1 VEADFMTQNSALTTL
16 KDLAEKEVE
25 DAALKLG
32 EMRRGCQQ
40 AEEQLK
46 MLIDYQ
52 HEYRSSLNNDMSQG
66 IDNQRWQNYQQFI
79 QTLEK
84 AIEQH
89 RHQLTQWTQKVD
101 VALGCW
107 REKKQRLQAWQ
118 TLQDRQ
124 SAAALLAE
132 NRLDQK
138 KMDEFAQRASLR
150 KTE

>member
-1 VEADFMTQNSALTTL
+1 MAQHGALTTL
-16 KDLAEKEVE
+16 KDLAEKDV
-25 DAALKLG
+25 DHAAQHLG
-32 EMRRGCQQ
+32 VMRRGQQQ

-52 HEYRSSLNNDMSQG
+52 HEYRTNLNTDMTQG
-66 IDNQRWQNYQQFI
+66 IGSQRWINYQQFI

-89 RHQLTQWTQKVD
+89 RQQVVQWSNKVD
-101 VALGCW
+101 LALTAW

-124 SAAALLAE
+124 IAAATLAE
-132 NRLDQK
+132 SRLDQK
-138 KMDEFAQRASLR
+138 KMDEFAQRATMR
-150 KTE
+150 TPE

>member
-1 VEADFMTQNSALTTL
+1 MTQNSALTTL
-16 KDLAEKEVE
+16 KDLAEKEVD

-32 EMRRGCQQ
+32 EMRRACQQ

-52 HEYRSSLNNDMSQG
+52 HEYRNSLNNTMSQG

-89 RHQLTQWTQKVD
+89 RLQLKHWNEKVD
-101 VALGCW
+101 FALGCW

-138 KMDEFAQRASLR
+138 KMDEFAQRASSR

>member
-1 VEADFMTQNSALTTL
+1 MAQHGALATL
-16 KDLAEKEVE
+16 KDLAEKEVD
-25 DAALKLG
+25 DAAILLG

-52 HEYRSSLNNDMSQG
+52 HEYRTNLNSDMGQG
-66 IDNQRWQNYQQFI
+66 ITSNRWINYQQFI

-89 RHQLTQWTQKVD
+89 RQQLNQWTQKVD
-101 VALGCW
+101 LALSSW
-107 REKKQRLQAWQ
+107 RDKKQRLQAWK

-124 SAAALLAE
+124 TTAALLAE

-138 KMDEFAQRASLR
+138 KMDEFAQRASTR
-150 KTE
+150 KPE

>member
-1 VEADFMTQNSALTTL
+1 MAEHGALATL
-16 KDLAEKEVE
+16 KDLAEKEVD
-25 DAALKLG
+25 DAAQLLG
-32 EMRRGCQQ
+32 EMRRGFQQ

-52 HEYRSSLNNDMSQG
+52 NEYRSNLNNDMSQG
-66 IDNQRWQNYQQFI
+66 IASNRWINYQQFI

-84 AIEQH
+84 TVEQH
-89 RHQLTQWTQKVD
+89 RQQLTQWTQKVD
-101 VALGCW
+101 VALNNW

-124 SAAALLAE
+124 NAAALLAE

-138 KMDEFAQRASLR
+138 KMDEFAQRAAMR
-150 KTE
+150 KPE

>member
-1 VEADFMTQNSALTTL
+1 MAQHGALETL
-16 KDLAEKEVE
+16 KDLAEKEVD
-25 DAALKLG
+25 DAARLLG

-52 HEYRSSLNNDMSQG
+52 NEYRSNLNTDMGNG
-66 IDNQRWQNYQQFI
+66 IASNRRINYQQFI

-89 RHQLTQWTQKVD
+89 RLQRTQWTQKVD
-101 VALGCW
+101 LALKSW

-124 SAAALLAE
+124 TAAALLAE
-132 NRLDQK
+132 NRMDQK
-138 KMDEFAQRASLR
+138 KMDEFAQRAAMR
-150 KTE
+150 KPE

>member
-1 VEADFMTQNSALTTL
+1 MAQYGALATL
-16 KDLAEKEVE
+16 KDLAEKEVD
-25 DAALKLG
+25 DAAILLG

-52 HEYRSSLNNDMSQG
+52 HEYRTNLNSDMGQG
-66 IDNQRWQNYQQFI
+66 ITSNRWINYQQFI

-89 RHQLTQWTQKVD
+89 RQQLNQWTQKVD
-101 VALGCW
+101 LALSSW
-107 REKKQRLQAWQ
+107 RDKKQRLQAWK

-124 SAAALLAE
+124 TTAALLAE

-138 KMDEFAQRASLR
+138 KMDEFAQRAAMR
-150 KTE
+150 KPE

>member
-1 VEADFMTQNSALTTL
+1 MTQNSALTTL
-16 KDLAEKEVE
+16 KDLAEKAVD
-25 DAALKLG
+25 DAAIRLG

-46 MLIDYQ
+46 MLMDYQ
-52 HEYRSSLNNDMSQG
+52 NEYRNNLNMDMTQG
-66 IDNQRWQNYQQFI
+66 IGSQRWQNYQQFI
-79 QTLEK
+79 STLEK

-89 RHQLTQWTQKVD
+89 RQQLMQWTTKVEQ
-101 VALGCW
+101 ALNAW

-124 SAAALLAE
+124 TTAALLAE

-138 KMDEFAQRASLR
+138 KMDEFAQRASMR
-150 KTE
+150 KPE

>member
-1 VEADFMTQNSALTTL
+1 MTQNSALTTL
-16 KDLAEKEVE
+16 KDLAEKAVD
-25 DAALKLG
+25 DAAIRLG

-46 MLIDYQ
+46 MLMDYQ
-52 HEYRSSLNNDMSQG
+52 NEYRNNLNTDMTQG
-66 IDNQRWQNYQQFI
+66 IGSQRWQNYQQFI
-79 QTLEK
+79 STLEK

-89 RHQLTQWTQKVD
+89 RQQLMQWTTKVEQ
-101 VALGCW
+101 ALNAW

-124 SAAALLAE
+124 TTAALLAE

-138 KMDEFAQRASLR
+138 KMDEFAQRASMR
-150 KTE
+150 KPE

>member
-1 VEADFMTQNSALTTL
+1 MAQHGALATL
-16 KDLAEKEVE
+16 KDLAEKEVD
-25 DAALKLG
+25 DAAILLG

-52 HEYRSSLNNDMSQG
+52 HEYRTNLNSDMGQG
-66 IDNQRWQNYQQFI
+66 ITSNRWINYQQFI

-84 AIEQH
+84 AIDQH
-89 RHQLTQWTQKVD
+89 RQQLNQWTQKVD
-101 VALGCW
+101 LALSSW
-107 REKKQRLQAWQ
+107 RDKKQRLQAWK

-124 SAAALLAE
+124 TTEALLAE

-138 KMDEFAQRASLR
+138 KMDEFAQRAAMR
-150 KTE
+150 KPE

>member
-1 VEADFMTQNSALTTL
+1 VTQNSALTTL
-16 KDLAEKEVE
+16 KDLAEKAVD
-25 DAALKLG
+25 DAAIRLG

-46 MLIDYQ
+46 MLMDYQ
-52 HEYRSSLNNDMSQG
+52 NEYRNNLNTDMTQG
-66 IDNQRWQNYQQFI
+66 IGSQRWQNYQQFI
-79 QTLEK
+79 STLEK

-89 RHQLTQWTQKVD
+89 RQQLMQWTTKVEQ
-101 VALGCW
+101 ALNAW

-124 SAAALLAE
+124 TSAALLAE

-138 KMDEFAQRASLR
+138 KMDEFAQRASMR
-150 KTE
+150 KPE

>member
-1 VEADFMTQNSALTTL
+1 MTQNSALATL
-16 KDLAEKEVE
+16 KDLAEKEVD
-25 DAALKLG
+25 DAAVTLG
-32 EMRRGCQQ
+32 DMRRGCQQ

-46 MLIDYQ
+46 MLMDYQ
-52 HEYRSSLNNDMSQG
+52 NEYRNNLNVDMTQG
-66 IDNQRWQNYQQFI
+66 IGSQRWQNYQQFI
-79 QTLEK
+79 TTLEK

-89 RHQLTQWTQKVD
+89 RLQLTQWTHKVEQ
-101 VALGCW
+101 ALTCW

-138 KMDEFAQRASLR
+138 KMDEFAQRASSR
-150 KTE
+150 KIE

>member
-1 VEADFMTQNSALTTL
+1 MAQHGALATL
-16 KDLAEKEVE
+16 KDLAEKEVD
-25 DAALKLG
+25 DAAVLLG

-52 HEYRSSLNNDMSQG
+52 HEYRNNLNNDMGQG
-66 IDNQRWQNYQQFI
+66 ITSNRWINYQQFI

-89 RHQLTQWTQKVD
+89 RQQLNQWTQRVD
-101 VALGCW
+101 QALNSW
-107 REKKQRLQAWQ
+107 RDKKQRLQAWQ

-124 SAAALLAE
+124 TSAALLAE

-138 KMDEFAQRASLR
+138 KWMNLLSAQL
-150 KTE
+150 

>member
-1 VEADFMTQNSALTTL
+1 MAQNSALSTL
-16 KDLAEKEVE
+16 KDLAEKEVD
-25 DAALKLG
+25 DAALQLG
-32 EMRRGCQQ
+32 AMRRGCQQ

-52 HEYRSSLNNDMSQG
+52 HEYRTNLNTDMTQG
-66 IDNQRWQNYQQFI
+66 IGSQRWINYQQFI

-89 RHQLTQWTQKVD
+89 RQRTQKVD
-101 VALGCW
+101 TALNFW

-124 SAAALLAE
+124 IAASTLAE

-138 KMDEFAQRASLR
+138 KMDEFAQRASMR
-150 KTE
+150 KPE